1 MTMRGILGIV
11 MMLVSMHIFA
21 GTVNDGTKDE
31 EPVNVKLDKG
41 TSSNKDTHP
50 RTLIPILCTYADGG
64 VQLVLLEDL
73 GEYTL
78 TVTNQQTGERWS
90 AMNALALP
98 TSTANGIYWV
108 EIETGDGILY
118 YGTYTLL

>member
-11 MMLVSMHIFA
+11 MMLISMHVFA
-21 GTVNDGTKDE
+21 GIANDGTQDE

-41 TSSNKDTHP
+41 HSSNKDTHP
-50 RTLIPILCTYADGG
+50 RTLIPIVCTYANGG

-78 TVTNQQTGERWS
+78 TVTNQQTGECWS
-90 AMNALALP
+90 AINALALL
-98 TSTANGIYWV
+98 TSKANGIYWV
-108 EIETGDGILY
+108 EIETGDGTLY
-118 YGTYTLL
+118 YGTYIL

>member
-11 MMLVSMHIFA
+11 MMLISMHVFA
-21 GTVNDGTKDE
+21 GIANDGTQDE
-31 EPVNVKLDKG
+31 EPVNVELDKG

-50 RTLIPILCTYADGG
+50 RTLIPILCTYANGG

-78 TVTNQQTGERWS
+78 TVTNQLTGECWS
-90 AMNALALP
+90 VMNALFLP
-98 TSTANGIYWV
+98 TSTANGMYEVQIV
-108 EIETGDGILY
+108 TEDGSSF
-118 YGTYTLL
+118 YGNYVL

>member
-21 GTVNDGTKDE
+21 GTVNDGAQDE
-31 EPVNVKLDKG
+31 EPVNVKLEKGDSDK
-41 TSSNKDTHP
+41 KDTHP
-50 RTLIPILCTYADGG
+50 RTLIPILCTYTNG
-64 VQLVLLEDL
+64 VIQLVILEDL

-78 TVTNQQTGERWS
+78 SVTNQQTGEYWS
-90 AMNALALP
+90 AINTLVLS

-108 EIETGDGILY
+108 EIKTGDGSRY
-118 YGTYTLL
+118 WGTYTL

>member
-11 MMLVSMHIFA
+11 MMLISMHVFA
-21 GTVNDGTKDE
+21 GIANDGTQDE

-41 TSSNKDTHP
+41 HSSNKDTYP
-50 RTLIPILCTYADGG
+50 RTLIPILCTYTNGV

-78 TVTNQQTGERWS
+78 EVINQQTGEYWS
-90 AMNALALP
+90 AVNALALP
-98 TSTANGIYWV
+98 TSTASGMYEVQIVTEDGSMYW
-108 EIETGDGILY
+108 
-118 YGTYTLL
+118 GTYTL